1 MAVTIDTFEHEAL
14 FYEGVDGFVDGTV
27 PFLRE
32 GLEAGEPM
40 LVAVGLEK
48 IARLR
53 AALGPQAE
61 AVEFA
66 DMTVLGR
73 NPGRIISAWW
83 DFVEAHPERPT
94 RGIGEPVWAGR
105 GATELVECQ
114 LHESLLN
121 LAFAGVESFRLL
133 CPYDVGSLAESALHE
148 ARCSHP
154 VVDARESAHYRGA
167 ERLLTPFETTL
178 PSPAAPAASS
188 GFDADSLDEVR
199 STVAEWAARAGLS
212 CSRTADLV
220 LAVNEA
226 AANSIVHGGG
236 HGVLRTWSEN
246 GSLVCEIR
254 DRGRIADPL
263 IGRRR
268 PAPDAMTGRGV
279 WLAHQMCDLVQLRS
293 GADGTVVRFHMTV

>member
-14 FYEGVDGFVDGTV
+14 FYEGVDGFLDGTL

-40 LVAVGLEK
+40 LVAVSAEK

-53 AALGPQAE
+53 AALGSQAD

-66 DMTVLGR
+66 DMSVLGR

-83 DFVEAHPERPT
+83 DFVEAHPDQPI

-105 GATELVECQ
+105 GAAELVECQ

-121 LAFAGVESFRLL
+121 LAFAGTPSFRLL
-133 CPYDVGSLAESALHE
+133 CPYDAAALAEGALHE

-154 VVDARESAHYRGA
+154 VVDARESAQYRGS
-167 ERLLTPFETTL
+167 ERLLSPFETPL
-178 PSPAAPAASS
+178 PAPTAPAASS
-188 GFDADSLDEVR
+188 AFDADSLEEVR
-199 STVAEWAARAGLS
+199 NTVTAWAARAGLS
-212 CSRTADLV
+212 RSRTADLV

-236 HGVLRTWSEN
+236 HGVLRSWSED
-246 GSLVCEIR
+246 GSFVCEVR
-254 DRGRIADPL
+254 DRGRITNPL
-263 IGRRR
+263 VGRRR
-268 PAPDAMTGRGV
+268 AALDAATGRGI
-279 WLAHQMCDLVQLRS
+279 WLTHQLCDLVQVRS
-293 GADGTVVRFHMTV
+293 GADGTVVRVHMAA

>member
-14 FYEGVDGFVDGTV
+14 FYEGLDGFLDGTL

-32 GLEAGEPM
+32 GVESGEPM
-40 LVAVGLEK
+40 LVAVSAEK

-53 AALGPQAE
+53 AALGAQGE
-61 AVEFA
+61 AVEFV

-83 DFVEAHPERPT
+83 DFVDAHPDQPI

-105 GATELVECQ
+105 GAAELVECQ

-121 LAFAGVESFRLL
+121 VAFAGTPSFRLL
-133 CPYDVGSLAESALHE
+133 CPYDVAALAEGALHE

-154 VVDARESAHYRGA
+154 VVDAQASAHYRGP
-167 ERLLTPFETTL
+167 ERLLSPFETPL
-178 PSPAAPAASS
+178 PSPGGHSASS
-188 GFDADSLDEVR
+188 AFDADSLDEVR
-199 STVAEWAARAGLS
+199 STVADWAARAGLS
-212 CSRTADLV
+212 GTRAADLV

-263 IGRRR
+263 VGRRR
-268 PAPDAMTGRGV
+268 PALEAPTGRGV

-293 GADGTVVRFHMTV
+293 GADGTVMRLHVAP

>member
-14 FYEGVDGFVDGTV
+14 FYEGVAGFVDGTL

-40 LVAVGLEK
+40 MVAVGPEK
-48 IARLR
+48 LARLR
-53 AALGPQAE
+53 AALGSRAD
-61 AVEFA
+61 AVRFE

-73 NPGRIISAWW
+73 NPGRIISAWC
-83 DFVEAHPERPT
+83 DFLDAHPDQAV

-105 GATELVECQ
+105 GEAELIECQ

-121 LAFAGVESFRLL
+121 LAFGETRAFRLV
-133 CPYDVGSLAESALHE
+133 CPYDVGALAEGALHE

-154 VVDARESAHYRGA
+154 IVDARESTHYRGA
-167 ERLLTPFETTL
+167 ERLLSPFEAPL
-178 PSPAAPAASS
+178 PAPAAPAASS
-188 GFDADSLDEVR
+188 AFDAHSLDEVR

-212 CSRTADLV
+212 RTRAADLV

-263 IGRRR
+263 VGRRR
-268 PAPDAMTGRGV
+268 PAPDVPTGRGV

-293 GADGTVVRFHMTV
+293 GAEGTVVRLHVTP

>member
-14 FYEGVDGFVDGTV
+14 FYEGVDGFLDGTV

-40 LVAVGLEK
+40 LAAVSAEK

-53 AALGPQAE
+53 AALGAHAG

-66 DMTVLGR
+66 DMAVLGR

-83 DFVEAHPERPT
+83 DFVEAHPDRPI

-105 GATELVECQ
+105 GAAELVECQ

-121 LAFAGVESFRLL
+121 VAFAGTPSFRLL
-133 CPYDVGSLAESALHE
+133 CPYDAAALAEGALHE

-154 VVDARESAHYRGA
+154 VVDARDSTHYRGP
-167 ERLLTPFETTL
+167 ERLLSPFETPL
-178 PSPAAPAASS
+178 PAPGTHAASS
-188 GFDADSLDEVR
+188 AFDAHSLDEVR
-199 STVAEWAARAGLS
+199 STVADWAARAGLS
-212 CSRTADLV
+212 RRRTADLV

-226 AANSIVHGGG
+226 AANSIAHGGG

-246 GSLVCEIR
+246 GSLICEVR

-263 IGRRR
+263 VGRRR
-268 PAPDAMTGRGV
+268 PALDAPTGRGV
-279 WLAHQMCDLVQLRS
+279 WLAHQTCDLVQLRS
-293 GADGTVVRFHMTV
+293 GADGTVVRLHVSA

>member
-1 MAVTIDTFEHEAL
+1 MAATIDTFEHEDL
-14 FYEGVDGFVDGTV
+14 FYEGVDGFVDGTL

-32 GLEAGEPM
+32 GLDAGEPM
-40 LVAVGLEK
+40 LVAVGPEK

-53 AALGPQAE
+53 AALGSQAD
-61 AVEFA
+61 AVEFV

-83 DFVEAHPERPT
+83 DFVEAHPDEPI

-105 GATELVECQ
+105 GASELVECQ

-121 LAFAGVESFRLL
+121 VAFAETASFRLL
-133 CPYDVGSLAESALHE
+133 CPYDVGALAEGALHE

-154 VVDARESAHYRGA
+154 VVDSRASSHYRGA
-167 ERLLTPFETTL
+167 ERLLSPFQTPL
-178 PSPAAPAASS
+178 PAPGGPAASS
-188 GFDADSLDEVR
+188 AFDADSLAEVR
-199 STVAEWAARAGLS
+199 RTVTDWAARAGLP
-212 CSRTADLV
+212 RVRAADLV
-220 LAVNEA
+220 LAVSEA

-236 HGVLRTWSEN
+236 HGVLRAWSED

-254 DRGRIADPL
+254 DRGRISDPL

-268 PAPDAMTGRGV
+268 PGLAATAGRGV
-279 WLAHQMCDLVQLRS
+279 WLAHQVCDLVQVRS
-293 GADGTVVRFHMTV
+293 SADGTVVRVHMAV